1 MSAPHLRKFAKET
14 EAIAVVLGNPPGHV
28 AGLWTPVMELE
39 TDISDV
45 RCETI
50 NTTPEIGYVDFV
62 VGQTPNGVG
71 TGAGI
76 SISFHPNEEIL
87 DCAENTALLTKEP
100 FTQELI
106 QRIADRVNPPTGHL
120 VQCLFRTLPNGN
132 FELLNCTIELLDPQ
146 QLSTNVSFPV
156 VSIGNLIRTHKGPLV
171 YRNYVQ
177 LVTLDESEYY
187 VLKTTR
193 HRPELLEAAEFMASL
208 PECDLV
214 LRPTHAVHDENGYFR
229 GILVPYQPAS
239 SINDVLSQQ
248 LKAPL
253 LWDLRLCWCTEIA
266 GALAWLHTHA
276 VWGDLKLN
284 NIVLCRDGHCRLIDY
299 HRTEAFTSA
308 YRCPENETSAEGD
321 VYSLGIVLWAI
332 ASVTPSIAP
341 PFTFAPEASIP
352 EWFSTLVDRCLVKNP
367 ALRPTASEVYD
378 TLRAI

>member
-1 MSAPHLRKFAKET
+1 MSAPQLSKFTKET
-14 EAIAVVLGNPPGHV
+14 EALAVAHGNSPCHV
-28 AGLWTPVMELE
+28 AGLWTSVMELE
-39 TDISDV
+39 AAISDV

-62 VGQTPNGVG
+62 VGQTPHGVG

-76 SISFHPNEEIL
+76 SIFYHPNEEIS
-87 DCAENTALLTKEP
+87 DCAENTALLTNEP
-100 FTQELI
+100 FAQELL

-120 VQCLFRTLPNGN
+120 FQGLFRTLPNGD
-132 FELLNCTIELLDPQ
+132 FELMNCTIELLDST
-146 QLSTNVSFPV
+146 QLGTNVSFPV
-156 VSIGNLIRTHKGPLV
+156 VSLGDLVRTHKGPLA

-177 LVTLDESEYY
+177 LVTLGESEHY

-193 HRPELLEAAEFMASL
+193 HRPELLDATEFMASL

-239 SINDVLSQQ
+239 SIDN
-248 LKAPL
+248 
-253 LWDLRLCWCTEIA
+253 IA

-341 PFTFAPEASIP
+341 PFTFAPEAAVP
-352 EWFSTLVDRCLVKNP
+352 EWFSTLVDSCLVKNP
-367 ALRPTASEVYD
+367 ALRPTASKIYE
-378 TLRAI
+378 TLCGSVI